1 MYFSITFFIA
11 RLFNEKLEFFN
22 SLTGIRP
29 GEKLEEELFYNP
41 SSVHPTAHPKVFSA
55 NLKSFLQLDDLD
67 ELLELGVARPELAL
81 PMLCKMVPEY
91 RPDHAD

>member
-1 MYFSITFFIA
+1 M
-11 RLFNEKLEFFN
+11 LFR
-22 SLTGIRP
+22 S
-29 GEKLEEELFYNP
+29 
-41 SSVHPTAHPKVFSA
+41 VFSA

-81 PMLCKMVPEY
+81 PMLCKMVPKY